1 MEFSKHY
8 FDREE
13 KMAEDE
19 QGSLEKA
26 SSMSRYPNSNDD
38 ADDFGDVLL

>member
-1 MEFSKHY
+1 
-8 FDREE
+8 
-13 KMAEDE
+13 MAEDE

-26 SSMSRYPNSNDD
+26 QSMSRYQNSNGD